1 MEPYEFDT
9 IEEYEQYVK
18 DMNAAYEKYV
28 LEQKTKLVESSTETA
43 QI

>member
-1 MEPYEFDT
+1 MEPYDFST

-18 DMNAAYEKYV
+18 DMNAAYDRYV
-28 LEQKTKLVESSTETA
+28 INQETKRPEFSTETA